1 MKKTQENF
9 LTIFSLEVQTI
20 NFIARY
26 DTIDETERIGGNMI
40 VVFEGIVMC
49 FILLMYCVVGIRN
62 GAVGLVCLYE
72 DDVQNRVVEL
82 GLVTKKQI
90 KKQFIISTIILFVPL
105 FTLVPYMVY
114 GVNGVTD
121 FTEGFIQMTIIL
133 MILGFFDRFFIDW
146 YWVGHTK
153 SWIIPG
159 TEDLRPYIPIK
170 MLIIKWLGTLVG
182 YPLIAL
188 LIAKVMTFIV

>member
-1 MKKTQENF
+1 MLVF
-9 LTIFSLEVQTI
+9 
-20 NFIARY
+20 
-26 DTIDETERIGGNMI
+26 
-40 VVFEGIVMC
+40 FEGIVMC
-49 FILLMYCVVGIRN
+49 FILLIYCVVGIRN

-72 DDVQNRVVEL
+72 KDVQDRVVKL
-82 GLVTKKQI
+82 GLVTKNQI
-90 KKQFIISTIILFVPL
+90 KKQFLVSSIILFIPL

-153 SWIIPG
+153 SWLIPG
-159 TEDLRPYIPIK
+159 TEDLRPYIPVK

>member
-1 MKKTQENF
+1 
-9 LTIFSLEVQTI
+9 
-20 NFIARY
+20 
-26 DTIDETERIGGNMI
+26 MI
-40 VVFEGIVMC
+40 IVFEGIVVC

-82 GLVTKKQI
+82 GLITKKQI

-188 LIAKVMTFIV
+188 LIAKVMTFIA

>member
-1 MKKTQENF
+1 
-9 LTIFSLEVQTI
+9 
-20 NFIARY
+20 
-26 DTIDETERIGGNMI
+26 MI

-90 KKQFIISTIILFVPL
+90 KKQFIISTIILFIPL

-153 SWIIPG
+153 SWLIPG
-159 TEDLRPYIPIK
+159 TEDLQPYIPIK

>member
-1 MKKTQENF
+1 
-9 LTIFSLEVQTI
+9 
-20 NFIARY
+20 
-26 DTIDETERIGGNMI
+26 MI

-159 TEDLRPYIPIK
+159 TEDLRPYIPVK

>member
-1 MKKTQENF
+1 
-9 LTIFSLEVQTI
+9 
-20 NFIARY
+20 
-26 DTIDETERIGGNMI
+26 MI

-62 GAVGLVCLYE
+62 GVVGLVCLYE

-159 TEDLRPYIPIK
+159 SEDLRPYIPIK

>member
-1 MKKTQENF
+1 
-9 LTIFSLEVQTI
+9 
-20 NFIARY
+20 
-26 DTIDETERIGGNMI
+26 MI

-90 KKQFIISTIILFVPL
+90 KKQFIISTIVLFVPL

-114 GVNGVTD
+114 GINGVTD

-159 TEDLRPYIPIK
+159 TEDLRPYIPVK

>member
-1 MKKTQENF
+1 
-9 LTIFSLEVQTI
+9 
-20 NFIARY
+20 
-26 DTIDETERIGGNMI
+26 MI

-82 GLVTKKQI
+82 GLITKKQI

-114 GVNGVTD
+114 GVNAVTD

-146 YWVGHTK
+146 YWVRHTK
-153 SWIIPG
+153 SWLIPG
-159 TEDLRPYIPIK
+159 TEDLRPYIPVK